1 MEMLIVLVV
10 LVGIALVAVGR
21 GGALREDDPDRV
33 DTRVPAPGEQVLPE
47 SVDAIRFGLAFRGYR
62 MDEVDDALDRL
73 RDEIAVLRAHRD
85 TPAATLT
92 TASAA
97 VQEPAP
103 AAAPDP
109 MGQPYPA
116 PIPQPASRFAP
127 IDGPS
132 VWAPPPTPPPSAPA
146 PAAWQ
151 PEPAPELDPE
161 ETDSE
166 PVLDAAAVPEEEPEL
181 DATPAEEPSTPPSWA
196 QWAPATAPL
205 ETMPEPAAPLDVE
218 PPPAAP
224 TAAEAWALD
233 PLHAAHPG
241 PEAAELE
248 PAELEPAELEPA
260 EPEAAADE
268 TTTGEPAPVEP
279 ADEAPVDQ
287 TAELDDADLA
297 ESAEVTQ
304 DEAGGPIA
312 WEREEPAAELRP
324 ATVQQPAVTDESQPP
339 AAPAWGTLPPDEP
352 PRA

>member
-151 PEPAPELDPE
+151 PEPEPAPAPELDPE

-166 PVLDAAAVPEEEPEL
+166 PVLDAAVPEEEPEL

-248 PAELEPAELEPA
+248 PAE
-260 EPEAAADE
+260 PEAAADE
-268 TTTGEPAPVEP
+268 TTAGEPAPVEP

-287 TAELDDADLA
+287 TAELD

-304 DEAGGPIA
+304 DEAGAPIA
-312 WEREEPAAELRP
+312 WEREEPAAEVRP
-324 ATVQQPAVTDESQPP
+324 APVQQPAVTDEPQPP